1 MRSEEYVLNVHCGPA
16 HLLIMVR
23 TIVVREMTRQIRERR
38 EGGREG
44 GREIIHFFNKNN
56 LLILWSI
63 ARYNDGEMIYV
74 CFTKTQIITNKLS
87 TSDWI

>member
-44 GREIIHFFNKNN
+44 EK
-56 LLILWSI
+56 
-63 ARYNDGEMIYV
+63 
-74 CFTKTQIITNKLS
+74 
-87 TSDWI
+87 